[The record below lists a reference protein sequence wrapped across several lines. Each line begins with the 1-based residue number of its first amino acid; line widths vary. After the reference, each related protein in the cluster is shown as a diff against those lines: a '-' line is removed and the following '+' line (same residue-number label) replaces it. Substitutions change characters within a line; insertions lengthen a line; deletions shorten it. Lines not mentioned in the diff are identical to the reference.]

1 MQVSGTHKNNAM
13 INHVDADS
21 FNYHTA
27 WVFVAFLKG
36 FNDLVFHQITSDFAG
51 RL

>member
-1 MQVSGTHKNNAM
+1 M

-21 FNYHTA
+21 FNYYA
-27 WVFVAFLKG
+27 ARVLEALLPRFD
-36 FNDLVFHQITSDFAG
+36 DLVFHQITSDFAG